1 MPSHVRFNRLS
12 NTTSELTPTACMME
26 LTILPSFVP
35 CAGKTCIWGIWCSV
49 GIARIGIAVAV
60 RLNLRPASSAMTA
73 VTRSV
78 RGQHVANAALI
89 FA

>member
-1 MPSHVRFNRLS
+1 
-12 NTTSELTPTACMME
+12 MME

-60 RLNLRPASSAMTA
+60 RLNLRLASSAMTA

-78 RGQHVANAALI
+78 RGQPVANAALI
-89 FA
+89 FAKSVASATIANGSADRVAIYC